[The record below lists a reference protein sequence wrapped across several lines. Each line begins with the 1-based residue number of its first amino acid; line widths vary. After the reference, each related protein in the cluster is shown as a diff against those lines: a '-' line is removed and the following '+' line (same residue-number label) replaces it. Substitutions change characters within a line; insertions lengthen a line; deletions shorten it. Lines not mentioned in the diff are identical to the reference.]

1 MIPEEEKKNM
11 EIGQILE
18 KMTAVVKGCGEII
31 RNAEEDQMHASS
43 KSSFRDLVTQYDVL
57 VQEFAIEELAKAFSG
72 AGFISEES
80 DAISPDPARMIF
92 VIDPIDGTAN
102 FVHCYRHSCTSI
114 ACVMDH
120 EPFAAVIYDPY
131 KEELFCAGKG
141 KGAFLNE
148 KRLRVP
154 DNALTGSLVLFG
166 SAPYYP
172 ELTDRTF
179 DALRSVFSR
188 CQDIR
193 RSGSAALDLCYV
205 AAGRAGLFYETMLS
219 VWDYAAGA
227 LIVREAGGVCLSMEG
242 TEPVFDRPVK
252 GSIIAGSER
261 IIKESGLIKV

>member
-1 MIPEEEKKNM
+1 M
-11 EIGQILE
+11 EINQILE
-18 KMTAVVKGCGEII
+18 KMITVVKGCGEII

-43 KSSFRDLVTQYDVL
+43 KSSFRDLVTQYDVR
-57 VQEFAIEELAKAFSG
+57 VQEYAIEELAKAFPG

-80 DAISPDPARMIF
+80 DAVSPDPEQMIF

-102 FVHCYRHSCTSI
+102 FVHHYRHSCTSI
-114 ACVMDH
+114 ACVRDH
-120 EPFAAVIYDPY
+120 EPIAAVIYDPY

-141 KGAFLNE
+141 EGAFLNG
-148 KRLRVP
+148 KRLMIP
-154 DNALTGSLVLFG
+154 ENTLAGSLVLFG

-172 ELTDRTF
+172 ELTDKTF
-179 DALRSVFSR
+179 EALRSVFGR
-188 CQDIR
+188 CQDVR

-227 LIVREAGGVCLSMEG
+227 LIIREAGGVCVSMEG
-242 TEPVFDRPVK
+242 TEPVFDRQAK

-261 IIKESGLIKV
+261 IIQESGLTKA